1 MKKIALFFCLGAL
14 LIIFGSYGMAF
25 ASTSH
30 VEPGGERSADDLNY
44 ITDPGDGEL
53 LYGLFTVNRSGG
65 DDVVHCILYKK
76 GELTIK
82 EKDKRIEIKAKGDD
96 YHLFSFQTDHLDFC
110 AYDVS
115 TLEAGLLLTF
125 YAQPYLSRV
134 DEAFGFTRY
143 DEYGDVIYPI
153 GVPVLEDLKI
163 IRLENCDDDTNGN
176 EMIFGYIVV
185 RVFEYS
191 PPE

>member
-1 MKKIALFFCLGAL
+1 
-14 LIIFGSYGMAF
+14 MA
-25 ASTSH
+25 
-30 VEPGGERSADDLNY
+30 
-44 ITDPGDGEL
+44 
-53 LYGLFTVNRSGG
+53 
-65 DDVVHCILYKK
+65 
-76 GELTIK
+76 
-82 EKDKRIEIKAKGDD
+82 
-96 YHLFSFQTDHLDFC
+96 
-110 AYDVS
+110 
-115 TLEAGLLLTF
+115 F